1 MTINLENFID
11 QEVKV
16 TYRIGAQEIGKVT
29 LSYDGPY
36 NFRYVFKCSLYSK
49 TGEVFNTSS
58 NYDIVN
64 IELVNPIIAQTDPMK
79 LDITQQIRIRSSST
93 YWHTV
98 EDFHLDAGVDGF
110 TLSAWSSST
119 GSITQEKR
127 DKYICMN
134 KEEALA
140 VADAIYKL
148 FSDKTK

>member
-11 QEVKV
+11 QEVRV
-16 TYRIGAQEIGKVT
+16 TYRIGAQEIGKVAV
-29 LSYDGPY
+29 SNDAPC
-36 NFRYVFKCSLYSK
+36 NIRYSLNKCILHYK
-49 TGEVFNTSS
+49 TGEVFNDYSD
-58 NYDIVN
+58 YDIVN
-64 IELVNPIIAQTDPMK
+64 IELVNPITQTDPMK

-98 EDFHLDAGVDGF
+98 EDFHLEAGVDGF

-119 GSITQEKR
+119 GSITQDKR

>member
-11 QEVKV
+11 QEVRV

-29 LSYDGPY
+29 LSNDGPY

-64 IELVNPIIAQTDPMK
+64 IELVNPITQTNPMK
-79 LDITQQIRIRSSST
+79 LDITQQIRIRSSSI
-93 YWHTV
+93 YWFTA
-98 EDFHLDAGVDGF
+98 EDYHLEAGVDGF
-110 TLSAWSSST
+110 TLSSWSIST